1 MYANYQKG
9 PQGVQNDR
17 YSGSKVTN
25 LRRFQPFWSA
35 TEKIYSKYE
44 KRIKNR
50 TYPFIRVEPTTESF
64 LFPVSLE
71 DIRGAIESIPPKF
84 VKGIKAIL
92 VPTGSKKQIKAANS
106 LYIYGEYWQ
115 HCIFLHPY
123 PKALMVLNNAKTLK
137 PHELDGY
144 KRSGAEISDIDN
156 NIEVRLTE
164 SSLRTFYLNDVLM
177 HEIGH
182 HIDRV
187 RRPQKERERFAE
199 WFALEYGYRLQR

>member
-1 MYANYQKG
+1 MYTNYQKG

-17 YSGSKVTN
+17 FSGSKVTN

-44 KRIKNR
+44 NRIKNR
-50 TYPFIRVEPTTESF
+50 TYPFIRVEPTHDAF
-64 LFPVSLE
+64 MFPLSLE
-71 DIRGAIESIPPKF
+71 DIRAALENIPPAF
-84 VKGIKAIL
+84 LQGIKAIL
-92 VPTGSKKQIKAANS
+92 IPPGSNKQLKAANS

-115 HCIFLHPY
+115 QCIFLHPY
-123 PKALMVLNNAKTLK
+123 PKGLIVLRNAKALK

-144 KRSGAEISDIDN
+144 KRAGAEITEIEN
-156 NIEVRLTE
+156 NVEVRFTKT
-164 SSLRTFYLNDVLM
+164 SLRNFYLKDVLM

-182 HIDRV
+182 HVDRSK
-187 RRPQKERERFAE
+187 RPQSKRENFAE